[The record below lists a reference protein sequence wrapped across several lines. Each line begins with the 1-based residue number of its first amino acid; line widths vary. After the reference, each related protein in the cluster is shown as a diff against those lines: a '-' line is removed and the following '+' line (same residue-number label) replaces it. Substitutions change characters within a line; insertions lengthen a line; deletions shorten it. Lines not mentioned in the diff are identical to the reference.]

1 MIAVSARAVPQEVDA
16 VRHVVRARRVRERA
30 GAGWQ
35 DAAGCLERAWAQ
47 GLACV
52 VVHKGTLGAASACA
66 CARIVCTEG
75 GRRLGPQHRPLLL
88 VRAADLLAEG
98 GEALRALVLGARS
111 APLHD
116 ERLADEMAALRAYVG
131 LAMHGRLARRGWRR
145 GERAP
150 FHELGA

>member
-1 MIAVSARAVPQEVDA
+1 MGQQ
-16 VRHVVRARRVRERA
+16 A

-35 DAAGCLERAWAQ
+35 KAAGCFECAWAQ

-52 VVHKGTLGAASACA
+52 VVYKGTLGAASACA
-66 CARIVCTEG
+66 CARIVCTEL
-75 GRRLGPQHRPLLL
+75 GRRFGPLHRPLLL
-88 VRAADLLAEG
+88 VGAADL
-98 GEALRALVLGARS
+98 LGARS

>member
-1 MIAVSARAVPQEVDA
+1 MGQQ
-16 VRHVVRARRVRERA
+16 A

-35 DAAGCLERAWAQ
+35 KAAGCFECAWAQ

-66 CARIVCTEG
+66 CARIVCTEL
-75 GRRLGPQHRPLLL
+75 GRRFGPLHRPLLL
-88 VRAADLLAEG
+88 VGAADLLAEG

-111 APLHD
+111 APLDD

-145 GERAP
+145 GECAP